1 MLSNIEIVNIT
12 PDILIKAYSLGIFP
26 MANSDDSSEIAWIRP
41 IKRGILPLE
50 NFHVPKSLKKII
62 RREIY
67 DIRINYAFEEVIS
80 SCAQKTQ
87 DRPNTWINPTIQK
100 LYVDLFHMGY
110 AHSVEAWK
118 EKKLVGGLYG
128 ISLGAIFFGESMF
141 SRMDNASKICLT
153 HLVEHL
159 KKRQFLLLDTQFITN
174 HLRQFGTIEIS
185 HNKYARILQN
195 ALKHSEV
202 SFANH

>member
-1 MLSNIEIVNIT
+1 ME
-12 PDILIKAYSLGIFP
+12 
-26 MANSDDSSEIAWIRP
+26 R
-41 IKRGILPLE
+41 
-50 NFHVPKSLKKII
+50 
-62 RREIY
+62 
-67 DIRINYAFEEVIS
+67 
-80 SCAQKTQ
+80 
-87 DRPNTWINPTIQK
+87 
-100 LYVDLFHMGY
+100 
-110 AHSVEAWK
+110 
-118 EKKLVGGLYG
+118 KKLVGGLYG

-185 HNKYARILQN
+185 HNKYARILHN

>member
-1 MLSNIEIVNIT
+1 MNIT

-100 LYVDLFHMGY
+100 LYVDR
-110 AHSVEAWK
+110 SIP
-118 EKKLVGGLYG
+118 YG
-128 ISLGAIFFGESMF
+128 ICSQRRSMERKKASRRTIWHIPRSYIFWGKYVF
-141 SRMDNASKICLT
+141 S
-153 HLVEHL
+153 H
-159 KKRQFLLLDTQFITN
+159 
-174 HLRQFGTIEIS
+174 G
-185 HNKYARILQN
+185 
-195 ALKHSEV
+195 
-202 SFANH
+202 